1 MGRWCYTGIM
11 TGQIVYIA
19 ACFLLSMILEVKLEE
34 IMINQDSVVLSEIG
48 QENITTVFK
57 FLNKEFKGQIS
68 DGWRDVLLDVQKEA
82 ETQTPTKNNVISE
95 EHPISTFD
103 NARPE
108 IVGGP
113 KLTKSSAIAGIGKI
127 ERPASPAIVCKIKQ
141 KRPRCRRRLICRR
154 LGSVIAVRPCPR
166 N

>member
-1 MGRWCYTGIM
+1 M
-11 TGQIVYIA
+11 VHIA
-19 ACFLLSMILEVKLEE
+19 ACFLLSMILEVKLEDVE
-34 IMINQDSVVLSEIG
+34 IMVNQDSVVLSEIG
-48 QENITTVFK
+48 KENITTVFK
-57 FLNKEFKGQIS
+57 FLNKDFEGQIS
-68 DGWRDVLLDVQKEA
+68 DSWRDVLLDVQKEA

-108 IVGGP
+108 IVGGS
-113 KLTKSSAIAGIGKI
+113 KVTKSSAIAGIGKI

-141 KRPRCRRRLICRR
+141 KRPRCRLICRR